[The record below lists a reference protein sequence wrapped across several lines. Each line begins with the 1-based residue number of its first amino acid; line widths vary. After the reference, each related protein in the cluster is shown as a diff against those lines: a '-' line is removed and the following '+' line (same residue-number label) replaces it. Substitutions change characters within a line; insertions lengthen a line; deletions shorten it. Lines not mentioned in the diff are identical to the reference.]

1 MRVLFVTPQQIS
13 SGEIITAVHMAEQLV
28 ARGDAVLF
36 LASGFARRFIAPQF
50 PQAVRELSD
59 DGAANRACWAATLA
73 TFAPELI
80 VFADYPLLFFSSG
93 VAPLADEHWVRSLDD
108 VAAVLVTLDH
118 LGFAQRAIGMYFG
131 PPHLSFHYETIPA
144 LPERMAI
151 LLPCPMHEPTAV
163 AGRRGRP
170 FRYWQLPLTP
180 PAATRLAVRQRYLAH
195 PDDYLV
201 FHTVPTW
208 AWQIAQ
214 MYDLPYYRF
223 LPQILDYYFAD
234 LPRPVTLVS
243 LNNERLLEQPAG
255 AQIRVVNVSSLPK
268 PEYEALMFAADLM
281 ITENKMSV
289 SLGKAICGL
298 LPCALLNNSYSY
310 RTILRQL
317 AEPLREIVKTMEL
330 VRPGAIYPYDVFPNG
345 MQVELEQLGL
355 YRDNSVVSAFK
366 ELEIYGGAETHAA
379 LQQLLIDPAT
389 RAALRAEQA
398 AYIARVQQLGD
409 AADVLHELLA
419 ETAQDEKDRL

>member
-1 MRVLFVTPQQIS
+1 MRVLFVTPVETG

-36 LASGFARRFIAPQF
+36 LASGFACHFIAPQF

-201 FHTVPTW
+201 FHAVSKW
-208 AWQIAQ
+208 VWQFTQWYGI
-214 MYDLPYYRF
+214 PYYRF

-243 LNNERLLEQPAG
+243 LNTGSLLEQPESANLK
-255 AQIRVVNVSSLPK
+255 IVNVPNLPTA
-268 PEYEALMFAADLM
+268 EYEALMFAADLL
-281 ITENKMSV
+281 ITENNVSI

-298 LPCALLNNSYSY
+298 LPCAVLNNSYSY

-330 VRPGAIYPYDVFPNG
+330 VRPGAIYPYDSLAG
-345 MQVELEQLGL
+345 GTEELEYLGL
-355 YRDNSVVSAFK
+355 YRDNSITRAFK

-419 ETAQDEKDRL
+419 ETARAG